1 MITLL
6 IALTAGICG
15 FLVSHFACGVGYGW
29 STFNGIVC
37 FLAAQGGI
45 SYYFIKRIKADMNV
59 VQGIMAAAQKAVEAK
74 TRQWMIRPPG
84 SIQEAQR
91 IIQNDMAAAARKA
104 LEETAKIIK
113 YKPWVLMVEKQ
124 VATAQFHLNWMLK
137 DFKAVDALMPKALL
151 LDPASVAMKMARMQ
165 MLFSPLDEIEK
176 VYRKA
181 VARTRYNGNVLPA
194 ACWSWILVRRSE
206 AESDKAKAD
215 ELIDRAFK
223 ALGEALKKS
232 DNETL
237 KRNHEILMNNRVPQF
252 NNSGLGDQWYA
263 LHLEEPKIK
272 TQRRR

>member
-6 IALTAGICG
+6 IALAVGVGG
-15 FLVSHFACGVGYGW
+15 FLISHCVAGVGVGW
-29 STFNGIVC
+29 SIFNG
-37 FLAAQGGI
+37 FLGFVATQGGL
-45 SYYFIKRIKADMNV
+45 SYYFIKRIKSDMNA

-84 SIQEAQR
+84 SVHEAQR
-91 IIQNDMAAAARKA
+91 IIQKDMAAAARKA
-104 LEETAKIIK
+104 LAETEKLLK
-113 YKPWVLMVEKQ
+113 YKPWVLMVVRQ

-137 DFKAVDALMPKALL
+137 DFKEVDALMPKALF
-151 LDPASVAMKMARMQ
+151 LDPASIAMKMARMQ
-165 MLFSPLDEIEK
+165 MLAAPLDEIEK
-176 VYRKA
+176 IYHKA
-181 VARTRYNGNVLPA
+181 VARARYNDNVLPA
-194 ACWSWILVRRSE
+194 ACWSWILVKRSE
-206 AESDKAKAD
+206 AENDKAKRE

-237 KRNHEILMNNRVPQF
+237 KRNHEVLMNNRVPQF

>member
-6 IALTAGICG
+6 IALAVGVGG
-15 FLVSHFACGVGYGW
+15 FLVSHLACGVGIGW
-29 STFNGIVC
+29 SVFNALLC
-37 FLAAQGGI
+37 FIATQGGI
-45 SYYFIKRIKADMNV
+45 SFYFIKRIKADMNA

-74 TRQWMIRPPG
+74 TRAWQFRPPG

-91 IIQNDMAAAARKA
+91 IIQNDMAAAARAA
-104 LEETAKIIK
+104 LAETAKLMK
-113 YKPWVLMVEKQ
+113 YKPWVLMVDKQ
-124 VATAQFHLNWMLK
+124 VATAQFHLNWLLK
-137 DFKAVDALMPKALL
+137 DFKAVDALLPKALF
-151 LDPASVAMKMARMQ
+151 LDPASIAMKMARMQ
-165 MLFSPLDEIEK
+165 MVAAPLDEIEK
-176 VYRKA
+176 VYSKA
-181 VARTRYNGNVLPA
+181 AARARYNGNVLPA

-206 AESDKAKAD
+206 AESDKAKRD
-215 ELIDRAFK
+215 ELVDRAFK

-237 KRNHEILMNNRVPQF
+237 KRNHEFLMNNRVPQF

>member
-6 IALTAGICG
+6 IALAVGCG
-15 FLVSHFACGVGYGW
+15 GFSVSHFVFGVGAGW
-29 STFNGIVC
+29 SAFNGAVC
-37 FLAAQGGI
+37 FLATQGGV
-45 SYYFIKRIKADMNV
+45 SYWFIKRIKADMNA
-59 VQGIMAAAQKAVEAK
+59 VQGIMAAAQRAVEAK

-91 IIQNDMAAAARKA
+91 IVQSDMAAAARKA
-104 LEETAKIIK
+104 LAETARLMK
-113 YKPWVLMVEKQ
+113 YRPWVLMVDRQ

-137 DFKAVDALMPKALL
+137 DFKAVDALMPKALF

-165 MLFSPLDEIEK
+165 MREEPLDEIEK

-181 VARTRYNGNVLPA
+181 AARSRYNGNVLPA

-206 AESDKAKAD
+206 AAAD
-215 ELIDRAFK
+215 QAARDALVDRAFK

-237 KRNHEILMNNRVPQF
+237 KRNHEVLMNNRVPQF

-263 LHLEEPKIK
+263 LHLEEPKMK
-272 TQRRR
+272 VQRRR

>member
-6 IALTAGICG
+6 IALA
-15 FLVSHFACGVGYGW
+15 VGVGGFAVSFFAGGIGAGW
-29 STFNGIVC
+29 SVFMGILG
-37 FLAAQGGI
+37 FIATQGGI
-45 SYYFIKRIKADMNV
+45 SFYFIKRIKADMNA

-91 IIQNDMAAAARKA
+91 IIQADMNAAARKS
-104 LEETAKIIK
+104 LEETAKLMK
-113 YKPWVLMVEKQ
+113 YKPWVLMVGKQ

-137 DFKAVDALMPKALL
+137 DFKAVDALMPKALF

-165 MLFSPLDEIEK
+165 MLSAPLDEIEK
-176 VYRKA
+176 VYMKA
-181 VARTRYNGNVLPA
+181 AARARYNGNVLPA

-206 AESDKAKAD
+206 AESDKAKKD
-215 ELIDRAFK
+215 ELVDRAFK

-232 DNETL
+232 DNDTL
-237 KRNHEILMNNRVPQF
+237 KRNHEALMNNRVPQF

>member
-1 MITLL
+1 ML
-6 IALTAGICG
+6 
-15 FLVSHFACGVGYGW
+15 SHLACGVGAGW
-29 STFNGIVC
+29 STFNGFVC
-37 FLAAQGGI
+37 FLATQGGI
-45 SYYFIKRIKADMNV
+45 SYYFTKRIKADMNA
-59 VQGIMAAAQKAVEAK
+59 VQGIMAAAQRAVEAK

-104 LEETAKIIK
+104 LEETGKLAK
-113 YKPWVLMVEKQ
+113 YKPWVLLVEKQ
-124 VATAQFHLNWMLK
+124 IATAQFHLNWMLK
-137 DFKAVDALMPKALL
+137 DFKAVDALLPKALL

-165 MLFSPLDEIEK
+165 MLSAPLDEIEK

-181 VARTRYNGNVLPA
+181 TARARYNGNVLPA

-237 KRNHEILMNNRVPQF
+237 KRNHECLMNNRVPQF

>member
-6 IALTAGICG
+6 IALAVGGGG
-15 FLVSHFACGVGYGW
+15 FLVSHFACGVGVGW
-29 STFNGIVC
+29 SVFIGLVG
-37 FLAAQGGI
+37 FLATQGGI
-45 SYYFIKRIKADMNV
+45 SFYFIKRIKADMNA
-59 VQGIMAAAQKAVEAK
+59 VQGIMAEAQKAVEAK

-91 IIQNDMAAAARKA
+91 IIQNDMAAAAKKSLA
-104 LEETAKIIK
+104 ETAKLMK

-124 VATAQFHLNWMLK
+124 VATAQFHLNWLLK
-137 DFKAVDALMPKALL
+137 DFKAVDELMPKALF

-165 MLFSPLDEIEK
+165 MLSKPLDEIEK

-181 VARTRYNGNVLPA
+181 VARVQYNANVLPA
-194 ACWSWILVRRSE
+194 ACWSWILVKRSE
-206 AESDKAKAD
+206 TESDQAKRE
-215 ELIDRAFK
+215 ELVDRAFK

-237 KRNHEILMNNRVPQF
+237 KRNHEILMNNRIPQF

>member
-1 MITLL
+1 M
-6 IALTAGICG
+6 
-15 FLVSHFACGVGYGW
+15 SHFACGVGTGW
-29 STFNGIVC
+29 SVFNGIVC

-45 SYYFIKRIKADMNV
+45 SFYFIKRIKADMNA
-59 VQGIMAAAQKAVEAK
+59 VQSIMAEAQRAVEAK

-91 IIQNDMAAAARKA
+91 IIQNDMTAAARKA
-104 LEETAKIIK
+104 LEATGKLVK

-124 VATAQFHLNWMLK
+124 IATAQFHLNWLLK
-137 DFKAVDALMPKALL
+137 DFKAVDALIPKALF
-151 LDPASVAMKMARMQ
+151 LDPASIAMKMARMQ
-165 MLFSPLDEIEK
+165 MQSAPLDEIEK
-176 VYRKA
+176 VYKKA

-194 ACWSWILVRRSE
+194 ACWSWILVKRGE
-206 AESDKAKAD
+206 AETDKAKRD

-237 KRNHEILMNNRVPQF
+237 KRNHECLMNNRVPQF